1 MVMNTMANEHLSSTS
16 GMVWSDKFG
25 SDEHKMLLCIEWSWT
40 KMNVER
46 TEGVTGQKKICEDMC
61 GIGKEQ

>member
-1 MVMNTMANEHLSSTS
+1 
-16 GMVWSDKFG
+16 
-25 SDEHKMLLCIEWSWT
+25 MLLCIEWSWT